1 MFEQFDRL
9 LAYSRTSG
17 QLITIT
23 TSRDSE
29 QVESSGSKPE
39 ECMETESRNEIPT
52 SDSDIEDMLIEL
64 GQACIT
70 EDIVRDVNAGLQF
83 YIIHGSGDEH
93 PVFVNLQEDG
103 GSVGRGELAR
113 GNVNIAGVF
122 RVLAQDVL
130 ICLRGDKAGLFKA
143 FSEGRIKVQV
153 NDSAPLLRIDQYW
166 RKISALYKERF
177 RGNKH
182 D

>member
-1 MFEQFDRL
+1 MLEQFDRL
-9 LAYSRTSG
+9 LACSRTSG

-23 TSRDSE
+23 TSHDSE
-29 QVESSGSKPE
+29 QAKCMKTASKD
-39 ECMETESRNEIPT
+39 EILT

-70 EDIVRDVNAGLQF
+70 EDILRDVNAGFQL
-83 YIIHGSGDEH
+83 YIIHGNGEQH
-93 PVFVNLQEDG
+93 PVFLNLQEDG

-122 RVLAQDVL
+122 RVLAQDL
-130 ICLRGDKAGLFKA
+130 PILLRGDKAGLFQA
-143 FSEGRIKVQV
+143 FAEGRIKVQV
-153 NDSAPLLRIDQYW
+153 NNSTPLLRTEQYC
-166 RKISALYKERF
+166 RKISALYQERF
-177 RGNKH
+177 GGNKH